1 MDCSTPGLPVP
12 HHLLEFPQVHVHCI
26 GDAIQPSHPL
36 MPCSPLASIFASIRD
51 FSNEFTSDDQN
62 TGASASA
69 SALQVNIQGWSC
81 LKLTGLIS
89 CVQGTFRSLL
99 QHHSLKA
106 STLWCSASFTVQLSQ
121 LYVTTGKT
129 TALIVRTFVDRVMS
143 LLFNTP
149 SRFVIAFLPRNNHL
163 LISWLQSPS
172 AMILELKKRTYICP
186 YFYLFPFYLPCSIWG
201 QMPWF

>member
-1 MDCSTPGLPVP
+1 MLTGIIVFYDKIFYIKSQFLKNWDTKKFSVYVVVQSPSRVPSLCDPMDCSTPGLPVP
-12 HHLLEFPQVHVHCI
+12 HHLPEFAQVHVHCI
-26 GDAIQPSHPL
+26 TDAIQPSHPL

-106 STLWCSASFTVQLSQ
+106 SIFWCSDFFTVQLSQ
-121 LYVTTGKT
+121 PYTTWLYRPLLAV
-129 TALIVRTFVDRVMS
+129 AS
-143 LLFNTP
+143 LKNT
-149 SRFVIAFLPRNNHL
+149 I
-163 LISWLQSPS
+163 
-172 AMILELKKRTYICP
+172 
-186 YFYLFPFYLPCSIWG
+186 
-201 QMPWF
+201 